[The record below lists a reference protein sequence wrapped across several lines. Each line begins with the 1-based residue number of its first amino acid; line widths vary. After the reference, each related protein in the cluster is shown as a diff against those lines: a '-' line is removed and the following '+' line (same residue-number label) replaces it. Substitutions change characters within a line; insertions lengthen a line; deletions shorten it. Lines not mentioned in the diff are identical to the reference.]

1 MTNDILDKDIADS
14 KVWLASNCDLAS
26 YEHINKKI
34 GFNPY
39 IDYEIYFKR
48 ANESNKNFVEIP
60 SGGLYELWYKNPKN
74 KWKLIKQYHKLDLI
88 E

>member
-60 SGGLYELWYKNPKN
+60 SGGLYELWYKNPKI